1 MYPYI
6 VCYCGRS
13 IGDLFDVFKAM
24 RNELYMTTFGHT
36 VFDPSMLAIMPDLQV
51 ELGEVLDNLH
61 LHLDC
66 CRARMLTQVEFKE
79 LY

>member
-13 IGDLFDVFKAM
+13 LGDLFDVFKAM
-24 RNELYMTTFGHT
+24 RSELYTATFGH
-36 VFDPSMLAIMPDLQV
+36 VQFDPSMLAIIPDLQV
-51 ELGEVLDNLH
+51 ELGEVLNSLH

>member
-13 IGDLFDVFKAM
+13 LGDLYDLFK
-24 RNELYMTTFGHT
+24 ELRAAEFRKKFGKLEI
-36 VFDPSMLAIMPDLQV
+36 DPGMIATAEDLQV
-51 ELGEVLDNLH
+51 ELDGVFKMLH
-61 LHLDC
+61 LNLQC
-66 CRARMLTQVEFKE
+66 CRVRMMSQIEFKE